1 VKEKIVKLSGII
13 AMVVIGFM
21 FTGIFTLFMLGL
33 VGYSI
38 ANYTEMAEKALEL
51 AATATL
57 VVVRNILQ

>member
-1 VKEKIVKLSGII
+1 VKEHIVKLGGII

-38 ANYTEMAEKALEL
+38 ANYTEMTQKALEL